1 MKVGRV
7 QLTPELK
14 RVSPLIGIT
23 GSVAASE
30 SLLFIAANGE
40 GIAPQIAKTL
50 GLSLAT
56 VQRQLLRFEDAGI
69 LERRNV
75 GNAAVYSFSSRGK
88 FANAFQTAVL
98 QVYSDMTV
106 SEKSRYVIRK
116 RPRRTGKPVQYRSSG
131 KRG

>member
-40 GIAPQIAKTL
+40 GIAPQIAKAL
-50 GLSLAT
+50 SLSLAT

-69 LERRNV
+69 LERKNV
-75 GNAAVYSFSSRGK
+75 GNAAVYLFSSRGK
-88 FANAFQTAVL
+88 FEKAFQAAVFQL
-98 QVYSDMTV
+98 YSNMTV
-106 SEKSRYVIRK
+106 SEKKRYVIRK
-116 RPRRTGKPVQYRSSG
+116 RPRRTGKPVQYRSSEMSE
-131 KRG
+131 